1 MGGSAKETWIDTG
14 WTDILTDDGHR
25 VVTPDLLGHGS
36 AERPHDPD
44 AYAHLRQGA
53 QDAVGDEKPLVGV
66 GFSLGARVLV
76 EWALAEPDRFSKLAL
91 LGMGDNLFAAWD
103 PTPMI
108 SALEGTA
115 SIDHPFVERLL
126 ELTSRNG
133 GDPLAVAAM
142 LRYRGNDAIEP
153 SELSKITCPTLV
165 VFGEL
170 DGVGDPQPLVDALPN
185 ATFTSVRR
193 CDHFATTSK
202 FETIEAV
209 ARFV

>member
-133 GDPLAVAAM
+133 GDPLAGAAM
-142 LRYRGNDAIEP
+142 LRYRGRSPGASHLPGGSRRGDRCAGRAGGRSTSDGRRGRRP
-153 SELSKITCPTLV
+153 FRLSRP
-165 VFGEL
+165 E
-170 DGVGDPQPLVDALPN
+170 DGDLADG
-185 ATFTSVRR
+185 
-193 CDHFATTSK
+193 
-202 FETIEAV
+202 I
-209 ARFV
+209 